1 MKSVKPIVAGLLCS
15 ALLLTGCVDQKAGAS
30 AEGPAV
36 TGDGTIAATSIAVM
50 QICQKLD
57 LDLVGVPSSSIAKIP
72 QQYSDAT
79 VIGSPMAPDME
90 LLAQLAP
97 EWVLS
102 PSSLQS
108 DLQPKYEAAGLKYGF
123 LNLKTVFGMYKSIE
137 DMGQL
142 FGREEQANA
151 LVAEFETFIQEY
163 RDDHQDTPAPTVLIL
178 MGLPGSYVVATENSY
193 AGSLVELAGA
203 TNVYAGT
210 DQEFLNVNTE
220 DMLKKNP
227 DIILR
232 TAHAMPDS
240 VMKMFAEE
248 FKTNDIWKHFS
259 AVQNGQVYDLPP
271 EYFGMSAN
279 FTYPEALKVLD
290 DILFNENLII
300 GGGK

>member
-1 MKSVKPIVAGLLCS
+1 MKSMRLLAAGLLCS
-15 ALLLTGCVDQKAGAS
+15 MLLLTGCVDQSPGAA
-30 AEGPAV
+30 AEGSSP
-36 TGDGTIAATSIAVM
+36 GGSETIAATSIAVM

-57 LDLVGVPSSSIAKIP
+57 LDLVGVPSSSIAEIP
-72 QQYSDAT
+72 EQYRDAT

-90 LLAQLAP
+90 LLAQLNP
-97 EWVLS
+97 QWVLS

-108 DLQPKYEAAGLKYGF
+108 DLQPKYEAAGLNYGF

-137 DMGQL
+137 DMGAL
-142 FGREEQANA
+142 FDREQQAQA
-151 LVAEFETFIQEY
+151 LTDEFEAFLQEY
-163 RDDHQDTPAPTVLIL
+163 RDRHQDKPAPTVLVL

-193 AGSLVELAGA
+193 VGSLVELAGA
-203 TNVYAGT
+203 HNVYAGT

-220 DMLKKNP
+220 DMLKKDP

-248 FKTNDIWKHFS
+248 FQTNDIWKHFS
-259 AVQNGQVYDLPP
+259 AVEHQQVYDLPP

-279 FTYPEALKVLD
+279 FTYPDALDVLD
-290 DILFNENLII
+290 DILFQENLII
-300 GGGK
+300 GGNT